1 MGYVSDG
8 FKGDLFH
15 EHPIKQVTSDPASA
29 KEGSLIINTS
39 TNIMKVYYG
48 GAWQTLH
55 SLGADTPYFFLLEDG
70 FNFLQEDGT
79 SKLQLES

>member
-1 MGYVSDG
+1 MGYVFDG

-39 TNIMKVYYG
+39 TNIMKIYYG
-48 GAWQTLH
+48 GTWQDLHTLIGFPVTF
-55 SLGADTPYFFLLEDG
+55 LLLEDG
-70 FNFLQEDGT
+70 FNFLQEDGS